1 MHLHSHTT
9 HDHFVCP
16 PWLAGMLESPLRRAM
31 HRPEK
36 LLAGLVEPG
45 MTVLDIGCGPGYF
58 SLSMARLVG
67 PQGRVI
73 AADLQPE
80 MLARVRAHA
89 EKDGLLERITL
100 HQCEPM
106 RIGWYEQEWQLTQ
119 RSEDS

>member
-1 MHLHSHTT
+1 MHLHSHTA
-9 HDHFVCP
+9 HDHPVCP

-58 SLSMARLVG
+58 SLSMARPVG